1 MLLHLSL
8 FLFIAGGLIYLF
20 NINISVFYAVV
31 WWVGYMAI
39 SYTGATVA
47 VFFEAHNLLHT
58 PLSPLALRI
67 YLAISYALLQVFAF
81 CSYIP
86 PLHGLLYNMKRHCR
100 DLSNRY
106 KKGLLNGKWRAAKEI
121 ASRPSSEIDALI
133 LERIFPSLHDDH
145 VRERFLESIPGFCH
159 SKLSA
164 LPLSSPVLQK
174 LGQALDVFLDR
185 TFSSGL
191 TPELVQTRRLITC
204 LNAAHAALGHSA
216 VSGILDQIF
225 DGHWDEALQS
235 VEIGH
240 ALRLWDHRRD
250 YDLNVRRIVA
260 CILARVSDHDDR
272 WTMLVWEEF
281 GVPDSVFRDRF
292 VEGDSVLL
300 LILTHV
306 SRQANRTGSWTSE
319 ILSSL
324 PKFDIHNTLPELQHD
339 FCTVWNEIVQDA
351 RNQGPYSIPTQILRE
366 IRHLYVALHQGTD
379 DGPTAFSASTGS
391 SDHILTQLCNVPS
404 HVSHDSHPTFSFRPV
419 PRDSPGIEADYPG
432 MGRMG
437 YPGEETPS
445 EELRGAPGEE
455 PRGAPGEEPRGAPEE
470 PRGAPGEEPRGAP
483 GLEPSGAPLWG
494 MDEQYRPESVAVFRE
509 PSTGTLRH
517 LRDSYV
523 PSIPFPSE
531 EETTSRPLS
540 PFDQTSLGEIGDG
553 SRASAAT
560 SPALLVHTSARP
572 TDASP
577 LAVALTD
584 ILSPAILSHP
594 LEGTTQQ
601 DIGAPFAE
609 PDIGEILSTSD
620 AKLSPIRVRGLVNSG
635 SMCFV
640 NAVLQLLVHS
650 PPFWNLFEEL
660 GKLKGQREEGGAEYA
675 GDATPL
681 VDATARFLE
690 EFMIKEEL
698 PPTQQPRE
706 EDVKKKDNAVD
717 SFEPTYMYDA
727 MKEKRRLKHLL
738 VCSFSGCALLF

>member
-1 MLLHLSL
+1 MILRNWAVQYISVTRPPHSTSEKQARIRAIFAKGNPGPNAIWGTSRGPMLLHLSL

-86 PLHGLLYNMKRHCR
+86 PLHGLLYNMKRHRR

-106 KKGLLNGKWRAAKEI
+106 KKGFLNGKWRAAKEI

-164 LPLSSPVLQK
+164 LPPSSLVPQK
-174 LGQALDVFLDR
+174 LRQALDVFLDH

-191 TPELVQTRRLITC
+191 IPEVQTRRLITC

-225 DGHWDEALQS
+225 DGHRDEALQS

-272 WTMLVWEEF
+272 WTMLIWEEF

-300 LILTHV
+300 SILTQV
-306 SRQANRTGSWTSE
+306 SRQANRAGSWTSK

-324 PKFDIHNTLPELQHD
+324 PKFDIRNTLPELQHD
-339 FCTVWNEIVQDA
+339 FCTMWNEIVQDA

-366 IRHLYVALHQGTD
+366 IRHLYVALHQDTD

-391 SDHILTQLCNVPS
+391 SDHILTQPSSYPLCNVPS
-404 HVSHDSHPTFSFRPV
+404 HASHDSHSIPGYGRVRRPERAPTFVEVYQEPFMLDF
-419 PRDSPGIEADYPG
+419 PRDPYVP
-432 MGRMG
+432 
-437 YPGEETPS
+437 
-445 EELRGAPGEE
+445 
-455 PRGAPGEEPRGAPEE
+455 PEE
-470 PRGAPGEEPRGAP
+470 RTT
-483 GLEPSGAPLWG
+483 S
-494 MDEQYRPESVAVFRE
+494 RPISTRV
-509 PSTGTLRH
+509 PST
-517 LRDSYV
+517 
-523 PSIPFPSE
+523 PFLPE
-531 EETTSRPLS
+531 EETISRPLS

-553 SRASAAT
+553 SHASTAT

-577 LAVALTD
+577 LAVAPTD

-601 DIGAPFAE
+601 EIGATFAE
-609 PDIGEILSTSD
+609 PDIGEILSTSY

-640 NAVLQLLVHS
+640 NAVLQLLVYS

-660 GKLKGQREEGGAEYA
+660 GNLKGQREARGAETS

-681 VDATARFLE
+681 VGATVRFFE

-698 PPTQQPRE
+698 PPTQQPTPQAAGGQPRE
-706 EDVKKKDNAVD
+706 EGVIKKDNAVD

-727 MKEKRRLKHLL
+727 IKEKRQLKHLL